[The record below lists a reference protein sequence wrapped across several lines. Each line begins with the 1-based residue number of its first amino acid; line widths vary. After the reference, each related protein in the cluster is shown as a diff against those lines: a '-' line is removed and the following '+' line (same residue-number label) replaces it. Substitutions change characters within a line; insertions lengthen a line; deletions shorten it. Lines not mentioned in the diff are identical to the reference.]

1 VDEAAGGFDGAEEGV
16 GSCLLSNFSE
26 LYVRVLLLSLIVE
39 TLKIL
44 GM

>member
-1 VDEAAGGFDGAEEGV
+1 MDEAAGGFDGAEEGV

-26 LYVRVLLLSLIVE
+26 LYVRVLLSLIVE